1 MHSRR
6 MTGEEKMYRLSV
18 LQNQWLILSLM
29 GGVILMIVFVSMYLM
44 MWRPR
49 IDSPQPV
56 SGVKTLARWIP
67 WILYALIISIVV
79 FQITYSLILAF
90 NPPNI

>member
-1 MHSRR
+1 
-6 MTGEEKMYRLSV
+6 MYRLSV
-18 LQNQWLILSLM
+18 LQNQWLILALL
-29 GGVILMIVFVSMYLM
+29 GGIILMIGFVSVYLM

-56 SGVKTLARWIP
+56 SGAKALTKWIP
-67 WILYALIISIVV
+67 WVLYALIISIVV
-79 FQITYSLILAF
+79 FQVVYSLILAF